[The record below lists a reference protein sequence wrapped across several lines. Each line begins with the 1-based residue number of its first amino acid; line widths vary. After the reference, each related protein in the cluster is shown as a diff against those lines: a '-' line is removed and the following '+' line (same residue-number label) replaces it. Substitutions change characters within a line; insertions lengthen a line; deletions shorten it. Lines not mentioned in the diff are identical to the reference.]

1 MSTSFGKINPLGM
14 SDEDF
19 GNLNSPS
26 DLGDAPAPE
35 AKTQEEIDAEA
46 AEAAEAAQAATDAEA
61 AAAAEDLAKGDD
73 GDADTGTKV
82 DDTTGSTA
90 GAVVEPQLDA
100 DGKPIESGSAT
111 GTQGDKSDQGS
122 AGDKSAAAVDKDG
135 KPVVAPAG
143 DASSPDYKTLY
154 EQIIAPFK
162 ANGKTIT
169 LKDPAE
175 VIQLMQMGAN
185 YTRKMQ
191 ELQPHRKMLMMLQTA
206 GLDESKLSYLIDLDK
221 KDPEAVKKL
230 VKDAGIDPLDI
241 DTTKESGYRPG
252 SHELTD
258 DDVAFRSTLD
268 DLSQTPEGQ
277 STIVEVNNKFDA
289 SSKEELWRQPE
300 ILQIIHSQRESGIYA
315 MITEEMDRQKTLGK
329 IPASL
334 PFLHAYKMVGDELAA
349 QSALPDASGKA
360 PGKTNDQAGKPA
372 PVIVDTRVKAPK
384 SVVDNDAAASAASST
399 RGSPGGKAA
408 EVNVFAMSDEAFMK
422 QMEGRV

>member
-1 MSTSFGKINPLGM
+1 MSTSPDKINPLGM

-26 DLGDAPAPE
+26 DLGNAPPPE

-61 AAAAEDLAKGDD
+61 AAAKELAGDDD
-73 GDADTGTKV
+73 GDADAGTKV
-82 DDTTGSTA
+82 ADTTGSTEDV
-90 GAVVEPQLDA
+90 VVEPKLDA
-100 DGKPIESGSAT
+100 EGKPIPDTGAT
-111 GTQGDKSDQGS
+111 AGTQGDKSNQGS
-122 AGDKSAAAVDKDG
+122 AEDVSAKAVDKDG

-143 DASSPDYKTLY
+143 DASSPDYKAMY

-162 ANGKTIT
+162 ANGKMVS

-191 ELQPHRKMLMMLQTA
+191 ELQPHRKMLMMLKEA
-206 GLDESKLSYLIDLDK
+206 NLDEPKLSYLIDLEK
-221 KDPEAVKKL
+221 KDPEAIKKL
-230 VKDAGIDPLDI
+230 VKDSGIDPLDI

-252 SHELTD
+252 GNELTD
-258 DDVAFRSTLD
+258 SDVSFRSTLD

-277 STIVEVNNKFDA
+277 STIVEVNTRFDA
-289 SSKEELWRQPE
+289 PSKEELWKQPE
-300 ILQIIHSQRESGIYA
+300 ILQIIHSQRENGIYA
-315 MITEEMDRQKTLGK
+315 LITEEMDRQKLLGK
-329 IPASL
+329 IPANV

-349 QSALPDASGKA
+349 QSALPDTSGKA
-360 PGKTNDQAGKPA
+360 PGATNDQAGKPA

-384 SVVDNDAAASAASST
+384 SAVDNDDAASAASST
-399 RGSPGGKAA
+399 RGSTSTKADP
-408 EVNVFAMSDEAFMK
+408 VNVFAMSDDAFMK